1 LEWKESANSFLV
13 DGLIPRQTSMGY
25 TAWYAHLDIRRLAH
39 VPVQNFLAFLISLD
53 SAFLMFA
60 RSAFF
65 AMGPQWTLGLDLY
78 GNPVMTTAMEK
89 FYHFG
94 VTAARFYTPSLLFSR
109 DPLLGTYST
118 ILRFSLPGDFSWFM
132 TRSSGLGW
140 IH

>member
-1 LEWKESANSFLV
+1 MLIWISVAWRMFLSRIFWPFSFLWTLHFSCLRV
-13 DGLIPRQTSMGY
+13 LLS
-25 TAWYAHLDIRRLAH
+25 
-39 VPVQNFLAFLISLD
+39 
-53 SAFLMFA
+53 
-60 RSAFF
+60 F

-118 ILRFSLPGDFSWFM
+118 ILRFFFTGGFLMVYD
-132 TRSSGLGW
+132 
-140 IH
+140 